1 MRGTENE
8 GRKEGRRVGRG
19 ERGERERSRKDGG
32 KEIGRSGREVVKGVG
47 RREREGKE

>member
-19 ERGERERSRKDGG
+19 ERENSTEWRG
-32 KEIGRSGREVVKGVG
+32 KEKRSK
-47 RREREGKE
+47 K